1 VKVLIAGAGGMV
13 GRILTEHCS
22 SIKDEVF
29 AYDHR
34 ALDIADE
41 AQVREA
47 FERDRPDVVF
57 NCAAWTDV
65 DGCEGNRERAFRDN
79 ARGPQVL
86 AQEGQRVG
94 ASLLTISTD
103 YVFDGEK
110 DGFYTQ
116 RDEARPISVYGRA
129 KLEGERLAQAAS
141 ERAQIIRTGWIFG
154 AGGNNFLS
162 RIIELAR
169 QGVHLKA
176 IRDAYGTPT
185 YAVDLARRMR
195 ELALR
200 DQPGIYHVV
209 NSGDGA
215 SYLEFARAAIRA
227 AGCEADIESVSVDS
241 LKRPAP
247 RPRNSRLKC
256 LLSEAVGLDP
266 LPLWTDSLR
275 DFAASTIALK
285 ITV

>member
-1 VKVLIAGAGGMV
+1 MV
-13 GRILTEHCS
+13 GRTLTEHCS
-22 SIKDEVF
+22 SINDQVF
-29 AYDHR
+29 AYDHL

-47 FERDRPDVVF
+47 FERDRPETVF

-79 ARGPQVL
+79 ARGPQIL
-86 AQEGQRVG
+86 AAESQRAG

-116 RDEARPISVYGRA
+116 RDEARPLSVYGKA
-129 KLEGERLAQAAS
+129 KLEGEQLAQAACA
-141 ERAQIIRTGWIFG
+141 RAQIIRTGWIFG

-162 RIIELAR
+162 KVIELAR
-169 QGVHLKA
+169 QGVALKA

-195 ELALR
+195 ELAMR

-215 SYLEFARAAIRA
+215 SYLEFAREAISA
-227 AGCEADIESVSVDS
+227 AGCEAEIESISEDS

-247 RPRNSRLKC
+247 RPRNSRLRC
-256 LLSEAVGLDP
+256 LLTEALGLEP

-275 DFAASTIALK
+275 DFAASSSALK

>member
-1 VKVLIAGAGGMV
+1 MV
-13 GRILTEHCS
+13 GRILTEHCA
-22 SIKDEVF
+22 SIKDQVF

-34 ALDIADE
+34 SLDIADE
-41 AQVREA
+41 AEVRA
-47 FERDRPDVVF
+47 VFERDRPETVF

-65 DGCEGNRERAFRDN
+65 DGCEGDARRAFRDN
-79 ARGPQVL
+79 ARGPQIL
-86 AQEGQRVG
+86 AAESQRVG

-116 RDEARPISVYGRA
+116 RDEARPISVYGKA
-129 KLEGERLAQAAS
+129 KLEGERLAQAACT
-141 ERAQIIRTGWIFG
+141 RAIIIRTGWIFG

-162 RIIELAR
+162 RVIELAR
-169 QGVHLKA
+169 QGVALKA

-185 YAVDLARRMR
+185 YAVDLARRLR
-195 ELALR
+195 ELADR

-215 SYLEFARAAIRA
+215 SYLEFTRAAISA
-227 AGCEADIESVSVDS
+227 SGGEAEIESVSVDS

-247 RPRNSRLKC
+247 RPRNSRLRC
-256 LLSEAVGLDP
+256 LLTEGVGLEP
-266 LPLWTDSLR
+266 LPLWTDSLKC
-275 DFAASTIALK
+275 FAASKSALK
-285 ITV
+285 STV